1 MTENTTPLNFIK
13 CTTMNSGSPV
23 TISFR
28 SVSHVVK
35 NKSVRDE
42 NRSTTWINF
51 HSGKSIHVNTPYEKA
66 EMLFTEFL
74 NFTSP

>member
-1 MTENTTPLNFIK
+1 MSETPLKFIK

-23 TISFR
+23 TISFQ

-35 NKSVRDE
+35 NKSAHDE

-51 HSGKSIHVNTPYEKA
+51 HSGKSIHINTPYEKA
-66 EMLFTEFL
+66 ETLFTRFL
-74 NFTSP
+74 NFTSI